1 MAKAPTTNAKP
12 KPTTKKP
19 AVPIARGKYGGNTPG
34 GKPK

>member
-12 KPTTKKP
+12 KPKKP
-19 AVPIARGKYGGNTPG
+19 AMPIARGKYGGNTPG